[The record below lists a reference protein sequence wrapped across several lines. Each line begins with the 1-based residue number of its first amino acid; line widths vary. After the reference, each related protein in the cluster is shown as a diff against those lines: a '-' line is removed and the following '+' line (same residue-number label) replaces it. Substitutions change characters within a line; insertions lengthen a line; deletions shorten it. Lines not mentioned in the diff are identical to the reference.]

1 MEKISGILPSSSRV
15 SSVDMKEAAPV
26 RPGTPS
32 FGRPEGVS
40 SLKKA
45 KIGETASAAA
55 SLSRERLDWKSK
67 DMQNAAMARDV
78 ADRFFKG
85 NNRAAEAVVDIDSPQ
100 AIPFAAV
107 ESRPSGFKTEELDRL
122 TGSGMFAGKLE
133 AADTD
138 AIDGIADP
146 GLSAASLSA
155 ASMSDNASAEALQP
169 EGLYPKGSFINRL
182 A

>member
-1 MEKISGILPSSSRV
+1 MEKISGILPSSPRV

-26 RPGTPS
+26 RPGTPT

-40 SLKKA
+40 SLRKA

-67 DMQNAAMARDV
+67 DMQNAAMVRDV

-85 NNRAAEAVVDIDSPQ
+85 NQKAAEAVVDIDTPQ
-100 AIPFAAV
+100 AIPFEAV
-107 ESRPSGFKTEELDRL
+107 ESRPSGFKTEALDRV
-122 TGSGMFAGKLE
+122 TGSGMFAGSVSADDVGGMDDLSPGGAEPE
-133 AADTD
+133 AV
-138 AIDGIADP
+138 
-146 GLSAASLSA
+146 
-155 ASMSDNASAEALQP
+155 QP
-169 EGLYPKGSFINRL
+169 EGLYPKGSFINFR